1 MEFNLKLQELRKNKG
16 LTQEQLASE
25 LYVSRTAISK
35 WESGRGYPSIDSLKI
50 IAKFF
55 SVSVDSLISSDEIL
69 ILAEEQDKRKKSY
82 FVDLI
87 YGLLDLFVILMLFIP
102 FFATKNNDS
111 VKSISLIYLN
121 TIQTHIKI
129 SYYVIITTIVLFG
142 ILTLS
147 MQNYQGKCWVKYKT
161 AVSLLLNALLLLIFI
176 ISLQPYAS
184 VFSFM
189 MLTIK
194 CLVIIKTK

>member
-35 WESGRGYPSIDSLKI
+35 WESGRGYPSIESLKI

-69 ILAEEQDKRKKSY
+69 ILAEEHDKRKKSY

-102 FFATKNNDS
+102 FFATKNNDP

-121 TIQTHIKI
+121 NIQTHIKI
-129 SYYVIITTIVLFG
+129 SYYIIITTIVLFG

-147 MQNYQGKCWVKYKT
+147 IQNYQGKYWVKYKT